1 MEQYIEKDQVR
12 KMKDSDIVK
21 RLFKYT
27 KPFIGK
33 FILVITMMLFTVLL
47 DVITPLLI
55 GDVIERLGTD
65 NIDIADIITR
75 ICVYVILI
83 IATYCG
89 SYFQAVTLQ
98 KIGQN
103 ILYDVRQEVFVHIEH
118 LSIAQINKTPIG
130 KLVTRV
136 TNDTNTLNE
145 MFTNSIV
152 NLIKN
157 FATLLFVLIAMF
169 IKNWKLTL
177 IILCVVP
184 FIIGFTIMFK
194 KMTRKAY
201 RQVRTDISNMNAFLS
216 ENISGMKITQMFN
229 QEQKQYEDFKA
240 RNTRLRNSSLNQTI
254 TFGIF
259 RPTMYLLYVVAV
271 IIVVYFGSVEV
282 MTNPAVLFS
291 LVYVFYQYVSK
302 LFNPIQQ
309 LADQFNTIQSAFAS
323 SERIFEI
330 LDTKSNIVD
339 KEGALEIEEFKG
351 KIEFRNVWF
360 AYEKEDWILKDV
372 SFVINPKETV
382 AFVGATGAGKTTIL
396 SLIVR
401 NYDIQKGQILIDD
414 IDIKDIKLSSLRKNI
429 GQMLQDVFLFSGT
442 IKSNIQMREE
452 SITDE
457 DIYNACEYVNA
468 NHFIEKLDHKYD
480 EEVRERG
487 NNFSSGQ
494 RQLLSFARTIVHK
507 PQIMILD
514 EATANIDTET
524 EVLIQESL
532 EKMRNIGTMLIV
544 AHRLSTIQHADKI
557 VVLKHGEIQ
566 EIGNHQELL
575 KKKGQYYEL
584 YQIQYQKKAI
594 TGKEF

>member
-1 MEQYIEKDQVR
+1 MDEYIEKEKVR
-12 KMKDSDIVK
+12 KMKDSVIIK
-21 RLFKYT
+21 RLLKYT
-27 KPFIGK
+27 KPFIWK
-33 FILVITMMLFTVLL
+33 FAFVILLMLFSVLIEVGTPLITGEVIELLGADVIDIKYILFLVIIYIILVLL
-47 DVITPLLI
+47 S
-55 GDVIERLGTD
+55 LG
-65 NIDIADIITR
+65 
-75 ICVYVILI
+75 
-83 IATYCG
+83 G
-89 SYFQAVTLQ
+89 SYLQALTLQ

-103 ILYDVRQEVFVHIEH
+103 ILFDIRTEVFTHIEN

-152 NLIKN
+152 NLIRN
-157 FATLLFVLIAMF
+157 FATLIFVLVAMF
-169 IKNWKLTL
+169 LKNWKLTL
-177 IILCVVP
+177 YILAVVP
-184 FIIGFTIMFK
+184 FIIAFTILFK
-194 KMTRKAY
+194 RVTRKAY

-229 QEQKQYEDFKA
+229 QESKQYNEFKR
-240 RNTRLRNSSLNQTI
+240 RNTRLNNSSLKQTI

-259 RPTMYLLYVVAV
+259 RPAMYLLYVVAV

-282 MTNPAVLFS
+282 MENPMVLFS
-291 LVYVFYQYVSK
+291 LVYVFYQFVSK

-330 LDTKSNIVD
+330 LDTESEIVD
-339 KEGALEIEEFKG
+339 KEDALEIEEFKG

-360 AYEKEDWILKDV
+360 AYNDEDWILKDV

-414 IDIKDIKLSSLRKNI
+414 IDVKDIKLSSLRKNI
-429 GQMLQDVFLFSGT
+429 GQMLQDVFLFNGT

-468 NHFIEKLDHKYD
+468 NHFIEKLDNKYD

-544 AHRLSTIQHADKI
+544 AHRLSTIQHSDKI

-584 YQIQYQKKAI
+584 YKIQYQKKAI
-594 TGKEF
+594 TGQEF

>member
-1 MEQYIEKDQVR
+1 MDEYIEKDKVR
-12 KMKDSDIVK
+12 KMKDSVIIK
-21 RLFKYT
+21 RLLKYT
-27 KPFIGK
+27 KPFIWK
-33 FILVITMMLFTVLL
+33 FAFVILLMLFSVLVEVCTPLVTGEVIELLGADVIDIKYILFLVVVYIILVLL
-47 DVITPLLI
+47 S
-55 GDVIERLGTD
+55 LG
-65 NIDIADIITR
+65 
-75 ICVYVILI
+75 
-83 IATYCG
+83 G
-89 SYFQAVTLQ
+89 SYLQALTLQ

-103 ILYDVRQEVFVHIEH
+103 ILYDIRTEVFTHIEN

-152 NLIKN
+152 NLIRN
-157 FATLLFVLIAMF
+157 FATLIFVLVAMF
-169 IKNWKLTL
+169 LKNWKLTL
-177 IILCVVP
+177 YILAVVP
-184 FIIGFTIMFK
+184 FIIAFTILFK
-194 KMTRKAY
+194 SVTRKAY

-216 ENISGMKITQMFN
+216 ENISGMKITQIFN
-229 QEQKQYEDFKA
+229 QEDKQYNEFKR
-240 RNTRLRNSSLNQTI
+240 RNTRLNNSSLKQTI

-282 MTNPAVLFS
+282 MENPMVVFS
-291 LVYVFYQYVSK
+291 LVYVFYQFVSK

-330 LDTKSNIVD
+330 LDTESEIVD
-339 KEGALEIEEFKG
+339 KEDALEIEEFKG

-360 AYEKEDWILKDV
+360 AYNDEDWILKDV

-414 IDIKDIKLSSLRKNI
+414 IDVKDIKLSSLRKNI
-429 GQMLQDVFLFSGT
+429 GQMLQDVFLFNGT

-468 NHFIEKLDHKYD
+468 NHFIEKLDNKYE

-544 AHRLSTIQHADKI
+544 AHRLSTIQHSDKI

-584 YQIQYQKKAI
+584 YKIQYQKKAI
-594 TGKEF
+594 TGQEF

>member
-1 MEQYIEKDQVR
+1 MDEYIEKDKVR
-12 KMKDSDIVK
+12 KMKDSVIIK
-21 RLFKYT
+21 RLLKYT
-27 KPFIGK
+27 KPFIWK
-33 FILVITMMLFTVLL
+33 FVFVILLMLFSVLVEVCTPLVTGEVIELLGADVIDIKYILFLVVVYIILVLL
-47 DVITPLLI
+47 S
-55 GDVIERLGTD
+55 LG
-65 NIDIADIITR
+65 
-75 ICVYVILI
+75 
-83 IATYCG
+83 G
-89 SYFQAVTLQ
+89 SYLQALTLQ

-103 ILYDVRQEVFVHIEH
+103 ILYDIRTEVFTHIEN

-152 NLIKN
+152 NLIRN
-157 FATLLFVLIAMF
+157 FATLIFVLVAMF
-169 IKNWKLTL
+169 LKNWKLTL
-177 IILCVVP
+177 YILAVVP
-184 FIIGFTIMFK
+184 FIIAFTILFK
-194 KMTRKAY
+194 SVTRKAY

-229 QEQKQYEDFKA
+229 QEDKQYNEFKR
-240 RNTRLRNSSLNQTI
+240 RNTRLNNSSLKQTI

-282 MTNPAVLFS
+282 MENPMVVFS
-291 LVYVFYQYVSK
+291 LVYVFYQFVSK

-330 LDTKSNIVD
+330 LDTESEIVD
-339 KEGALEIEEFKG
+339 KEDALEIEEFKG

-360 AYEKEDWILKDV
+360 AYNDEDWILKDV

-414 IDIKDIKLSSLRKNI
+414 IDVKDIKLSSLRKNI
-429 GQMLQDVFLFSGT
+429 GQMLQDVFLFNGT

-468 NHFIEKLDHKYD
+468 NHFIEKLDNKYE

-544 AHRLSTIQHADKI
+544 AHRLSTIQHSDKI

-584 YQIQYQKKAI
+584 YKIQYQKKAI
-594 TGKEF
+594 TGQEF

>member
-75 ICVYVILI
+75 IGVYVILI

>member
-1 MEQYIEKDQVR
+1 MEQYVEKDQVR

-33 FILVITMMLFTVLL
+33 FILVIAMMLFTVLL
-47 DVITPLLI
+47 DVVTPLLI
-55 GDVIERLGTD
+55 GDVIERLGGD
-65 NIDIADIITR
+65 SIDIKDIITR
-75 ICVYVILI
+75 IGIYVILI

-240 RNTRLRNSSLNQTI
+240 RNTRLRNSSLKQTI

-339 KEGALEIEEFKG
+339 KEGALEIDEFKG

-414 IDIKDIKLSSLRKNI
+414 IDIRDIKLSSLRKNV

-452 SITDE
+452 TITDK
-457 DIYNACEYVNA
+457 DIYDACEYVNA

-544 AHRLSTIQHADKI
+544 AHRLSTIQHSDKI

>member
-1 MEQYIEKDQVR
+1 MDEYIEKDKVR
-12 KMKDSDIVK
+12 KMKDSVIIK
-21 RLFKYT
+21 RLLKYT
-27 KPFIGK
+27 KPFVWK
-33 FILVITMMLFTVLL
+33 FVLVLVLMLFVVIMDVL
-47 DVITPLLI
+47 TPLLL
-55 GDVIERLGTD
+55 GEVLERLGD
-65 NIDIADIITR
+65 DVINIGNII
-75 ICVYVILI
+75 IMIIGYIILLLL
-83 IATYCG
+83 AYG
-89 SYFQAVTLQ
+89 GGYFQAIMLQ
-98 KIGQN
+98 KIGQS
-103 ILYDVRQEVFVHIEH
+103 ILYDIRSEVFTHIEH
-118 LSIAQINKTPIG
+118 LSIAQINKTPVG

-136 TNDTNTLNE
+136 TNDTNTLSE

-152 NLIKN
+152 NLIRN

-169 IKNWKLTL
+169 MKDWKLTL
-177 IILCVVP
+177 YVLAVVP
-184 FIIGFTIMFK
+184 FIIVFTIIFK
-194 KMTRKAY
+194 TMTRKAY
-201 RQVRTDISNMNAFLS
+201 REVRTDISNMNAFLS
-216 ENISGMKITQMFN
+216 ENLSGMKITQMFN
-229 QEQKQYEDFKA
+229 QEKKQYNEF
-240 RNTRLRNSSLNQTI
+240 RNRNERLRKSSLKQTI

-259 RPTMYLLYVVAV
+259 RPTMYLLYVIAI
-271 IIVVYFGSVEV
+271 IIVVYFGSMEV
-282 MTNPAVLFS
+282 MNNPMVLFS

-330 LDTKSNIVD
+330 LDTESEIQD
-339 KEGALEIEEFKG
+339 LEGAVEIDEFKG
-351 KIEFRNVWF
+351 KIEFKNVWF
-360 AYEKEDWILKDV
+360 AYEEENWILKDV

-414 IDIKDIKLSSLRKNI
+414 MDIKNIKLSSLRKNI

-468 NHFIEKLDHKYD
+468 NHFIEKLDHKYE

-544 AHRLSTIQHADKI
+544 AHRLSTIQHSDKI

-584 YQIQYQKKAI
+584 YKIQYEKKA
-594 TGKEF
+594 GNSQEF

>member
-1 MEQYIEKDQVR
+1 MEQYIEKDKVR
-12 KMKDSDIVK
+12 TMKDGVIIK
-21 RLFKYT
+21 RLLKYT
-27 KPFIGK
+27 KPFVWK
-33 FILVITMMLFTVLL
+33 FVFVLILMLFSVLIEVCTPLVI
-47 DVITPLLI
+47 
-55 GDVIERLGTD
+55 GEVIELLGSD
-65 NIDIADIITR
+65 NIDINFIIFM
-75 ICVYVILI
+75 VILYI
-83 IATYCG
+83 VLVLLTYAG
-89 SYFQAVTLQ
+89 SYLQAVTLQ

-103 ILYDVRQEVFVHIEH
+103 ILYDIRTEIFTHIEN

-130 KLVTRV
+130 KFVTRV

-152 NLIKN
+152 NLIRN
-157 FATLLFVLIAMF
+157 FATLAFVLVAMF
-169 IKNWKLTL
+169 LKNWKLSL
-177 IILCVVP
+177 YILAVVP
-184 FIIGFTIMFK
+184 FIVAFTVLFK
-194 KMTRKAY
+194 KVTRKAY

-229 QEQKQYEDFKA
+229 QENKQYNEFKN
-240 RNTRLRNSSLNQTI
+240 RNNRLRNSSLKQTI

-271 IIVVYFGSVEV
+271 IIVIYFGSYEV
-282 MTNPAVLFS
+282 MTNPAVAFS
-291 LVYVFYQYVSK
+291 LVYVFYQFVSK

-330 LDTKSNIVD
+330 LDTQSDIID
-339 KEGALEIEEFKG
+339 KEDALEIEEFKG

-360 AYEKEDWILKDV
+360 AYVDEDWILKDV

-457 DIYNACEYVNA
+457 EIYNACEYVNA
-468 NHFIEKLDHKYD
+468 NHFIEKLDKKYD

-594 TGKEF
+594 TGREF

>member
-1 MEQYIEKDQVR
+1 
-12 KMKDSDIVK
+12 
-21 RLFKYT
+21 
-27 KPFIGK
+27 
-33 FILVITMMLFTVLL
+33 
-47 DVITPLLI
+47 
-55 GDVIERLGTD
+55 
-65 NIDIADIITR
+65 
-75 ICVYVILI
+75 
-83 IATYCG
+83 
-89 SYFQAVTLQ
+89 
-98 KIGQN
+98 
-103 ILYDVRQEVFVHIEH
+103 
-118 LSIAQINKTPIG
+118 
-130 KLVTRV
+130 
-136 TNDTNTLNE
+136 
-145 MFTNSIV
+145 
-152 NLIKN
+152 
-157 FATLLFVLIAMF
+157 
-169 IKNWKLTL
+169 
-177 IILCVVP
+177 VP
-184 FIIGFTIMFK
+184 FIIVFTIIFK

-216 ENISGMKITQMFN
+216 ENLSGMKITQMFN
-229 QEQKQYEDFKA
+229 QEKKQYGEFDG
-240 RNTRLRNSSLNQTI
+240 RNKRLRNSSLKQTI

-259 RPTMYLLYVVAV
+259 RPTMYLLYVVAI

-282 MTNPAVLFS
+282 MENPMVTFS
-291 LVYVFYQYVSK
+291 LVYVFYQFTSK

-330 LDTKSNIVD
+330 LDTESEIQD

-360 AYEKEDWILKDV
+360 AYEDEEWILKNV

-452 SITDE
+452 TITDE

-468 NHFIEKLDHKYD
+468 NHFIEKLDNKYE

-544 AHRLSTIQHADKI
+544 AHRLSTIQHSDKI

-584 YQIQYQKKAI
+584 YRIQYQKKAL
-594 TGKEF
+594 EQREN